1 METELMQKKQQQTG
15 KKWEQQQE
23 SHPAVPY
30 SYLFSRPEARRDVY
44 TCGQKQTLCLLTP
57 TFHIQL
63 YPPRDPKL
71 YHWR

>member
-1 METELMQKKQQQTG
+1 METELMQKTTTTKKKETG

-44 TCGQKQTLCLLTP
+44 TCGQKQTLC
-57 TFHIQL
+57 
-63 YPPRDPKL
+63 
-71 YHWR
+71 

>member
-1 METELMQKKQQQTG
+1 METELMQKQQQQKKKKETG

-44 TCGQKQTLCLLTP
+44 TCGQKQTLC
-57 TFHIQL
+57 
-63 YPPRDPKL
+63 
-71 YHWR
+71 

>member
-1 METELMQKKQQQTG
+1 METELMQKKQQKKKKETG

-44 TCGQKQTLCLLTP
+44 TCGQKQTLC
-57 TFHIQL
+57 
-63 YPPRDPKL
+63 
-71 YHWR
+71 